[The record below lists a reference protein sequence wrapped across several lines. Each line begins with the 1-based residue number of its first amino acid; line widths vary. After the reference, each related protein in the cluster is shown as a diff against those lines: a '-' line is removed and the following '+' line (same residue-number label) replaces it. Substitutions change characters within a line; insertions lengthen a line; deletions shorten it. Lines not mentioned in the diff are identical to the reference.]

1 MALQPRAYQ
10 LECVQELRK
19 GNTIVSLP
27 TGGGKTLIAVLALD
41 EFLRNTARA
50 MFIVPTR
57 VLVEQ
62 QAKYCREK
70 CRARHRVAEL
80 AGGEMDSWGQERW
93 SECLRD
99 NDILVGTPE
108 VFRRALVEGGFI
120 SALDFALLIFDE
132 CHNATGNSPMAAIM
146 KDAIWKVSGQ
156 PGCPRIL
163 GLTASFVNGSL
174 KNLEQKRQQIEALLQ
189 SKIFCPEVPS
199 HLAAG
204 GSEDSSKFRYVD
216 FPEDVPAS
224 ACQAAEEALANLL
237 KDFEATVGLP
247 VKDAGKLLKRSSH
260 VLEELGVEA
269 FQFALQHC
277 IAPQLEAHAEQL
289 LQLGTEETRKIAQ
302 ALQQQ
307 LPQLKTRLQS
317 FAAAVCVD
325 AQVKQAPKVS
335 GKAVTLL
342 GLLARLF
349 SDHKEPGYRGI
360 IFTTQDQSLQLSAAE
375 LEERRLNGTKAK
387 PGVYPFYPPG
397 GSEVNFFNGL
407 QIVYEYCAKTMGQ
420 SINPEDFF
428 TYKEEVVCIFP
439 KQVRKTLVE
448 VRYPSPQG
456 LRTVSEA
463 DIEHHWRGTRLDDVL
478 DAERCKNQ
486 NGEDKNKRRALFVVA
501 IQMHRQ
507 GLLDQNNQPCAL
519 ALAENRKACPAM
531 SLKPGVR
538 VKSTYGATAAA
549 PPAPAEAA
557 STASTTSSSS
567 APPAATA
574 SISVS
579 NAKGVLN
586 EWAVKQFRQ
595 PAEQLISY
603 DTSPQESGFVTVV
616 TVANQKFTGQAQP
629 KKKDAEQAAAE
640 VALQKLLPTA
650 TSAPVPAASLA
661 APTGVASA
669 PNPKSALNEWA
680 LKHWRRPA
688 EELLSYST
696 VPAPGGFVSTLQ
708 VAATG
713 QRFTGQ
719 EGRGAI
725 GSGGRSQGSGVR
737 RSPEQSEDAS
747 VTVSLC
753 GLLHE
758 PRVRRA
764 AVLAVPR
771 VAGKGCQA
779 AVEVL
784 IPPLED
790 ESVDVR
796 VAAVKSL
803 LLVAEKGDPRAIA
816 ALTVRLEDQEVSKER
831 GHQGGQGL
839 EAVGDLA
846 GGAGAH
852 CQEPQVPGP
861 IHPRWRAR
869 PSLSP
874 ERCLRTQRFCV
885 LRRRRSSRR
894 LSPLKPRSP
903 RMPSSSSAPAS
914 RWAQRCRGHVA
925 HAWPAAPRTGFPV
938 LSRRDAPSTTFP
950 KLPESVHPGVVS
962 GQALRDLLDHAKE
975 NGYAIPAV
983 NCVSSSSIN
992 ACIEAARKMDAPI
1005 MIQFSSGG
1013 SQFYAGKGL
1022 DNTEFHAAIAGAVSG
1037 AYHVRAVAEQYGV
1050 PVILHTDHCA
1060 KNLLPWF
1067 DGLLEADERY
1077 FEKHGEPLFSSHMLD
1092 LSEESR
1098 WRRTSSCA

>member
-269 FQFALQHC
+269 FQFALRHC

-360 IFTTQDQSLQLSAAE
+360 IFTTQVSLTMPLAHLINGRHPHITAGAVSGVGSMTNSVRNQQMEDFRTGKSQVLVCTSALEEGVDVSDCAFVVRFNQFTTTKSHIQGSGRARKAGAEVYYFDNNPGVEEEKAKLLTRVAKDQSLQLSAAE
-375 LEERRLNGTKAK
+375 LEERRLKSTKAK
-387 PGVYPFYPPG
+387 PGVYPFYPLG

-478 DAERCKNQ
+478 DAERCKNL

-567 APPAATA
+567 APPAAAA

-719 EGRGAI
+719 VQPKKKDA
-725 GSGGRSQGSGVR
+725 
-737 RSPEQSEDAS
+737 EQS
-747 VTVSLC
+747 
-753 GLLHE
+753 
-758 PRVRRA
+758 A
-764 AVLAVPR
+764 A
-771 VAGKGCQA
+771 
-779 AVEVL
+779 E
-784 IPPLED
+784 
-790 ESVDVR
+790 
-796 VAAVKSL
+796 
-803 LLVAEKGDPRAIA
+803 A
-816 ALTVRLEDQEVSKER
+816 AL
-831 GHQGGQGL
+831 
-839 EAVGDLA
+839 
-846 GGAGAH
+846 
-852 CQEPQVPGP
+852 
-861 IHPRWRAR
+861 
-869 PSLSP
+869 
-874 ERCLRTQRFCV
+874 
-885 LRRRRSSRR
+885 
-894 LSPLKPRSP
+894 
-903 RMPSSSSAPAS
+903 
-914 RWAQRCRGHVA
+914 
-925 HAWPAAPRTGFPV
+925 
-938 LSRRDAPSTTFP
+938 
-950 KLPESVHPGVVS
+950 
-962 GQALRDLLDHAKE
+962 
-975 NGYAIPAV
+975 
-983 NCVSSSSIN
+983 
-992 ACIEAARKMDAPI
+992 
-1005 MIQFSSGG
+1005 
-1013 SQFYAGKGL
+1013 KGL
-1022 DNTEFHAAIAGAVSG
+1022 A
-1037 AYHVRAVAEQYGV
+1037 
-1050 PVILHTDHCA
+1050 
-1060 KNLLPWF
+1060 
-1067 DGLLEADERY
+1067 
-1077 FEKHGEPLFSSHMLD
+1077 
-1092 LSEESR
+1092 
-1098 WRRTSSCA
+1098 